1 MKNTVVHV
9 NDHLVARLEELSQ
22 ETLTAEQLD
31 NVVKRADATVKVAT
45 AITATGRM
53 VLDAKRLCAE
63 QTGDPV
69 HERSRVQALD
79 RAAPADPGQPPQR
92 AAVCQR
98 RGGGRAV
105 RTLVAYSTL
114 SCQETAMRTVV
125 EQAEMMSAGRAE

>member
-45 AITATGRM
+45 AITATGRL

-63 QTGDPV
+63 HGID
-69 HERSRVQALD
+69 LD
-79 RAAPADPGQPPQR
+79 RDEAPMLTARKRGHALLPPGDAD
-92 AAVCQR
+92 
-98 RGGGRAV
+98 
-105 RTLVAYSTL
+105 
-114 SCQETAMRTVV
+114 
-125 EQAEMMSAGRAE
+125 